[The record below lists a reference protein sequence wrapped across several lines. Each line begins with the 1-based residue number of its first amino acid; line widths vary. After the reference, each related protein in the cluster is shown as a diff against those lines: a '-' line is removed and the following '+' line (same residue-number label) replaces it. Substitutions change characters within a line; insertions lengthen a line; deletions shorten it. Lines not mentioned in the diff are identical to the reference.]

1 MTSPPDET
9 PGTGSGTGPGTGAGR
24 PVPTGPAPTGLAT
37 TGPASPGELGD
48 VERRALARAVVLAAR
63 GLGGTS
69 PNPVVGCVVLDAA
82 GAVVGEGWHARAGG
96 PHAEVVA
103 LREAGD
109 RARGGTAVVTL
120 EPCDHTGRTGPCSRA
135 LLDAGVARVVVAVPD
150 PTPQAAGGAGTLA
163 AAGVDVVRPSPDDA
177 RGAMRVNEP
186 WLLAQRRGRP
196 HVTWKYA
203 ATLDGRSAAAD
214 GTSRWITSPH
224 SRADA
229 HLLRARSDAV
239 VVGVGTV
246 LADDPSL
253 TVRDLPPTGD
263 DVADAELATRAP
275 LRVVLDADGRTPD
288 DAAVRR
294 DGGSG
299 SGSGGATGG
308 AAGAGECLVL
318 TAADVGRGGARG
330 GVDLHGAL
338 AALHAR
344 GVRSVMLEGGPR
356 LAGAFLDAGL
366 VDRVRAYLAPAL
378 LGQGAAAVVTAVT
391 GASMDGIARLEVDD
405 VARVGPDLRVD
416 LVPVR

>member
-1 MTSPPDET
+1 MSE
-9 PGTGSGTGPGTGAGR
+9 G
-24 PVPTGPAPTGLAT
+24 PTGGLR
-37 TGPASPGELGD
+37 D
-48 VERRALARAVVLAAR
+48 VERDALARAVVLAAR

-69 PNPVVGCVVLDAA
+69 PNPSVGCVVLDTG
-82 GAVVGEGWHARAGG
+82 GAVVGEGRTAPAGG

-103 LREAGD
+103 LRQSGG

-135 LLDAGVARVVVAVPD
+135 LLEAGVARVVLATADPD
-150 PTPQAAGGAGTLA
+150 PRAAGGADTLA
-163 AAGVDVVRPSPDDA
+163 AAGVDVVRATPDEA
-177 RGAMRVNEP
+177 RASLRVHES
-186 WLLAQRRGRP
+186 WLTAERLGRP

-203 ATLDGRSAAAD
+203 ASLDGRSAAAD
-214 GTSRWITSPH
+214 GSSRWITSPA

-275 LRVVLDADGRTPD
+275 LRVVLDADGRTPAA
-288 DAAVRR
+288 AAVRR
-294 DGGSG
+294 GRG
-299 SGSGGATGG
+299 
-308 AAGAGECLVL
+308 AGAGECLVL
-318 TAADVGRGGARG
+318 TASDVGRGARG
-330 GVDLHGAL
+330 GVDLAAAL
-338 AALHAR
+338 ALLHAR

-378 LGQGAAAVVTAVT
+378 LGQGTAALVSTVT
-391 GASMDGIARLEVDD
+391 GASMDAVARLVLDD

-416 LVPVR
+416 LLPGP

>member
-1 MTSPPDET
+1 MT
-9 PGTGSGTGPGTGAGR
+9 
-24 PVPTGPAPTGLAT
+24 VGLR
-37 TGPASPGELGD
+37 D
-48 VERRALARAVVLAAR
+48 RERAALDRAVALAAR

-69 PNPVVGCVVLDAA
+69 PNPAVGCVVLDAA
-82 GAVVGEGWHARAGG
+82 GDVVGEGWHARAGG

-103 LREAGD
+103 LREAGE

-135 LLDAGVARVVVAVPD
+135 LLAAGVARVVVGVPD

-163 AAGVDVVRPSPDDA
+163 AAGVDVVRAGPEDA
-177 RGAMRVNEP
+177 RGALRVNES
-186 WLLAQRRGRP
+186 WLLAQRLGRP

-214 GTSRWITSPH
+214 GTSRWITSSA

-275 LRVVLDADGRTPD
+275 LRVVLDADGRTPPG
-288 DAAVRR
+288 AAVRR
-294 DGGSG
+294 GSG
-299 SGSGGATGG
+299 P
-308 AAGAGECLVL
+308 GAGECLVL
-318 TAADVGRGGARG
+318 TAGDVGRGPRG

-366 VDRVRAYLAPAL
+366 VDRVRGYLAPAL
-378 LGQGAAAVVTAVT
+378 LGQGTAAVVTAVT
-391 GASMDGIARLEVDD
+391 GASMDAVARLEVDD
-405 VARVGPDLRVD
+405 VVRVGPDLRVD

>member
-1 MTSPPDET
+1 MTSPA
-9 PGTGSGTGPGTGAGR
+9 GSGTGDDPGSGDDPSSGDGPGAGLGGGAAGALR
-24 PVPTGPAPTGLAT
+24 D
-37 TGPASPGELGD
+37 GE
-48 VERRALARAVVLAAR
+48 RAALDRAAVLAGR

-96 PHAEVVA
+96 PHAEVGA
-103 LREAGD
+103 LREAGE
-109 RARGGTAVVTL
+109 RARDGTAVVTL

-135 LLDAGVARVVVAVPD
+135 LLDAGVARVVVGVPD
-150 PTPQAAGGAGTLA
+150 PTPQAAGGAETLA
-163 AAGVDVVRPSPDDA
+163 AAGVDVVRASPDEA
-177 RGAMRVNEP
+177 AAALRGNES
-186 WLLAQRRGRP
+186 WLLAQRLGRP

-214 GTSRWITSPH
+214 GTSRWITSPE

-263 DVADAELATRAP
+263 DVADAELATRGP
-275 LRVVLDADGRTPD
+275 LRVVLDADGRTPPE
-288 DAAVRR
+288 AAVRR
-294 DGGSG
+294 GSVLGGSP
-299 SGSGGATGG
+299 
-308 AAGAGECLVL
+308 GAGECLVL
-318 TAADVGRGGARG
+318 TAADVGRGPRG
-330 GVDLHGAL
+330 GVDLHAAL
-338 AALHAR
+338 AALHDR

-378 LGQGAAAVVTAVT
+378 LGQGTASVVTAVT
-391 GASMDGIARLEVDD
+391 GASMGAVARLVVDD
-405 VARVGPDLRVD
+405 VIRVGPDLRVD
-416 LVPVR
+416 LLPLR